1 MWTFPWYLQL
11 DIGGNSSWVQFREVN
26 HNCRWSSPWP
36 RWTSGCQ
43 PGNTVIKTY
52 SITITITYSI
62 TTGGDHC
69 PTPGW
74 SCWPGGWRPRQKFV
88 VLSSV
93 KTLHNACTVFHCSLH
108 SHHIATNCLQDNNI
122 VPTGILEVRHKLLQ
136 SCIVTL
142 FKGPYVVS
150 SCPFCQDDNQVLRQE
165 TDQLT
170 TSSNQVLLLVG
181 VPVSGIL
188 LSGHGNSHHMVPNT
202 HRQNH
207 FCGISWFWI
216 EMFS

>member
-1 MWTFPWYLQL
+1 M
-11 DIGGNSSWVQFREVN
+11 N
-26 HNCRWSSPWP
+26 
-36 RWTSGCQ
+36 
-43 PGNTVIKTY
+43 
-52 SITITITYSI
+52 
-62 TTGGDHC
+62 
-69 PTPGW
+69 
-74 SCWPGGWRPRQKFV
+74 
-88 VLSSV
+88 
-93 KTLHNACTVFHCSLH
+93 TLHNACTVWHCSLH
-108 SHHIATNCLQDNNI
+108 SQHITTNCLQDNNI

-202 HRQNH
+202 HRQYTLIRCSAQSHQVDYCIINAV
-207 FCGISWFWI
+207 ISVKSSNTL
-216 EMFS
+216 EVHT